1 MKSSQ
6 LLAPVAALVIL
17 CCGVPTVRADNP
29 DAEGV
34 RAVQSGLSIVE
45 SGADAAHR
53 VYTLQADRVDVAEL
67 LRAFFKKAGQEA
79 AIDRDVTGQITLT
92 IRDKSF
98 REALQWIVQV
108 TRPFIKVTALNGVY
122 HVSLDP
128 AAQAAQDARVR
139 ADAVRN
145 AMRPGGVPSVVPLP
159 GGPSGGSPFAGPHI
173 GGIGGIGWPAGIP
186 NDRPVSISV
195 PPNHPIPLADA
206 VARLSAQARFPIS
219 LDPQVPRELNFT
231 GIITEAPLPLVL
243 QTIASTSGLK
253 LVANGRQAVLYPTDQ
268 LRILVNDVL
277 LNQYPA
283 APCVRCGQMVSSA
296 WSFCPF
302 CGQPTPRGLQSG
314 RAPATTRRH

>member
-1 MKSSQ
+1 MKSFR
-6 LLAPVAALVIL
+6 LLFALAALALPL
-17 CCGVPTVRADNP
+17 CCGAAAARADVGH
-29 DAEGV
+29 DGAET
-34 RAVQSGLSIVE
+34 AQSGLSIVE

-53 VYTLQADRVDVAEL
+53 VYTIQADRVDVAEL
-67 LRAFFKKAGQEA
+67 LRSFFKKAGQEA
-79 AIDRDVTGQITLT
+79 AIDRDVTGPVTLT
-92 IRDKSF
+92 IRDKGF

-108 TRPFIKVTALNGVY
+108 TRPFIKVTSLNGVY

-128 AAQAAQDARVR
+128 AAQAAEDARVR

-145 AMRPGGVPSVVPLP
+145 AMRPDGVPPVVPLP
-159 GGPSGGSPFAGPHI
+159 GGPGSPFAGPRI
-173 GGIGGIGWPAGIP
+173 GGTGWPAGIP
-186 NDRPVSISV
+186 NDRMVSISV
-195 PPNHPIPLADA
+195 PPNHPIPLAEA
-206 VARLSAQARFPIS
+206 VARLSAQARFPIM

-231 GIITEAPLPLVL
+231 GIITDAPLPLVL

-283 APCVRCGQMVSSA
+283 TPCVRCGQMVSPA

-302 CGQPTPRGLQSG
+302 CGQPTPRGLASPG
-314 RAPATTRRH
+314 RTVPVPTRRR